1 MSMKQQR
8 FEILAPAP
16 AKNDEV
22 AEPLVQLCAF
32 FIGPEE
38 YVVDVKRVVEILRP
52 QRITPIRGAPAF
64 IEGVM
69 HQRGTILP
77 VVDLRKLLLG
87 TQQQHPASPKMRL
100 LVCLLGRKR
109 VAFIVDQVSAVV
121 RLKRSEIKPTPAL
134 GAVGPVPYVVGVCGS
149 EKETKLLLDLKAL
162 LLSELL
168 RDSERRLHG

>member
-8 FEILAPAP
+8 FEILAPTRP
-16 AKNDEV
+16 EDLEAK
-22 AEPLVQLCAF
+22 EPLVQLCAF

-38 YVVDVKRVVEILRP
+38 YVVDVKRVVEILLP
-52 QRITPIRGAPAF
+52 QRITPIRGAPVF

-69 HQRGTILP
+69 HLRGTILP
-77 VVDLRKLLLG
+77 VVDLRRLLLG
-87 TQQQHPASPKMRL
+87 PQTPVSPKTRL

-109 VAFIVDQVSAVV
+109 VAFIVDRVSAVV

-149 EKETKLLLDLKAL
+149 ETQTKLLLDLKAL